1 MRYSLEISAW
11 SGGEAT
17 GMQRGPHAKKEQRTR
32 VLGLG
37 GRVIL
42 SIVLEVFIK
51 ILLVSHLDKVHVL
64 LRSVASV
71 LS

>member
-1 MRYSLEISAW
+1 MRYSLEISAC

-42 SIVLEVFIK
+42 SIVLEVFCQNF
-51 ILLVSHLDKVHVL
+51 
-64 LRSVASV
+64 AC
-71 LS
+71 